1 MKADKKMEK
10 LICTCFA
17 KDNCET
23 IKKHNEN
30 LLKNL
35 DILKKYEYVT
45 DREYSVLKSASVFH
59 DLGKINPKFQKR
71 LKTKAKFNPQKEIP
85 HNILSLFLMDF
96 ESIDR
101 DILKSVVYCI
111 LNHHYRENINANF
124 ETVLK
129 NRPLIIENL
138 NDISDEYNL
147 CKCTDETYANV
158 LKVLMDIH
166 TEILR
171 DSNALREYSKILGF
185 FNKLDYCASAYIDVE
200 SREKFLLA
208 GVDSLGY
215 TYNDLQ
221 KFSMDNCNR
230 SIVVTAACGSGK
242 TEAALLWIGDEKG
255 FFTLHMKCATNAIY
269 ERVLNLTDK
278 KNLQK
283 KVSLLD
289 SDSMSVFLSGEE
301 KYMYDALDYYKKSR
315 MLSSQLTV
323 STVDSI
329 FNFIFFN
336 RKFEFKYA
344 TVSCAKVVID
354 EIQSYDADL
363 LAIIMATIKELVR
376 CSVPVMVMT
385 ATLSSF
391 IEEELKKINSDFV
404 FFKSDLTKVPDRHN
418 MKIIDKK
425 LNAED
430 IVNHFRKNKK
440 KHLVVC
446 NTVKKAQKIYEEIRE
461 MGVENVKILHSRF
474 LKRRRDEIEKDIID
488 IGRTEHEEDI
498 IYVTTQIV
506 EASLD
511 LDFDYL
517 FTELSDLAGL
527 FQRIGR
533 LNRKGL
539 KDISS
544 YNAFVYTV
552 LEDGVVGNVIDKDM
566 YELSLKALSYFGNG
580 IYSETD
586 KDMLLK
592 EYITLKN
599 LKNTNYYKKYLSSLE
614 EVSRICDR
622 LAFKEAG
629 IRRSALREIDSTNYF
644 VADENGCLCFK
655 DKIDELMDEIESLKK
670 DKGKNCKEIYIR
682 QKELMDYT
690 VSLNNEFIK
699 GVFMYRQRPCIRCKY
714 TEEKGV
720 EFLKKIDY
728 V

>member
-1 MKADKKMEK
+1 MKADNKMEK
-10 LICTCFA
+10 LICTCLA
-17 KDNCET
+17 KDNSET
-23 IKKHNEN
+23 IAEHNKN
-30 LLKNL
+30 LLNNL
-35 DILKKYEYVT
+35 EILKNYDYVNDEEYA
-45 DREYSVLKSASVFH
+45 VLKSASLFH
-59 DLGKINPKFQKR
+59 DLGKINPQFQKR
-71 LKTKAKFNPQKEIP
+71 LKTKAKFNPEKEIP
-85 HNILSLFLMDF
+85 HNILSLFLMDL
-96 ESIDR
+96 ESIDK
-101 DILKSVVYCI
+101 DSLKSVVYCI

-124 ETVLK
+124 EIILK
-129 NRPLIIENL
+129 NKPLIIENL
-138 NDISDEYNL
+138 NDIFEEYNL
-147 CKCTDETYANV
+147 GKYPDKTYVNIQRIV
-158 LKVLMDIH
+158 MEIF

-171 DSNALREYSKILGF
+171 DSNTLKEYSKILGF
-185 FNKLDYCASAYIDVE
+185 FNKLDYCSSAYIDVE

-221 KFSMDNCNR
+221 KFSMNNSDK

-278 KNLQK
+278 KNLEK
-283 KVSLLD
+283 KVSLLN

-344 TVSCAKVVID
+344 TISCAKVVID

-376 CSVPVMVMT
+376 CNVPVMIMT

-391 IEEELKKINSDFV
+391 IEEELKRINSDFI
-404 FFKSDLTKVPDRHN
+404 FFKSDLKKVPDRHN
-418 MKIIDKK
+418 MKIINRK
-425 LNAED
+425 LNAKD
-430 IVNHFRKNKK
+430 LVNHFKKNKK

-446 NTVKKAQKIYEEIRE
+446 NTVKKAQKIYEEIRD
-461 MGVENVKILHSRF
+461 MGVENVRILHSRF
-474 LKRRRDEIEKDIID
+474 LKRHRDEIEKGIID

-544 YNAFVYTV
+544 TNAFVYIV
-552 LEDGVVGNVIDKDM
+552 LDTGVIGSVIDSDM
-566 YELSLKALSYFGNG
+566 HFLSKKALCDTGDG

-599 LKNTNYYKKYLSSLE
+599 LKNTDYYRKYLSSFE
-614 EVSRICDR
+614 EVSRICDMQ
-622 LAFKEAG
+622 AFKESS

-644 VADENGCLCFK
+644 VADENCSLYYK
-655 DKIDELMDEIESLKK
+655 KEIDELMDEIEVLKK
-670 DKGKNCKEIYIR
+670 DKDKNYKEIYIR

-690 VSLNNEFIK
+690 VNLNNEFINRK
-699 GVFMYRQRPCIRCKY
+699 DVFMYRQRPCIRCKY

-720 EFLKKIDY
+720 EFLKK
-728 V
+728 